1 MFPEKCIFPKK
12 RRRKNKVPTYAYFD
26 LHNGYLFKQNI
37 FRDQKIIELLYAEA
51 KYNVLQGRYPVE
63 VNHCLMLA
71 SLQCRIELGP
81 NNLQQ
86 YTSGFFR

>member
-1 MFPEKCIFPKK
+1 MCNIKIVLLYRKLILIKYIYVCI
-12 RRRKNKVPTYAYFD
+12 
-26 LHNGYLFKQNI
+26 YLL
-37 FRDQKIIELLYAEA
+37 RDQKIIELLYAEA

-86 YTSGFFR
+86 YTSSFFR

>member
-1 MFPEKCIFPKK
+1 
-12 RRRKNKVPTYAYFD
+12 VY
-26 LHNGYLFKQNI
+26 

-81 NNLQQ
+81 HNLQQ
-86 YTSGFFR
+86 YTSNFFK